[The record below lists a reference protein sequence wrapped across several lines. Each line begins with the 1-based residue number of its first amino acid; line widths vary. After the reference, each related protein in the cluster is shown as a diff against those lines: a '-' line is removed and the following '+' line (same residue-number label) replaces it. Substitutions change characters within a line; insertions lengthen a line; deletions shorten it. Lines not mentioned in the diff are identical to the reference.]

1 MVTIPRLWPLSPCG
15 GHSPLVDGDPQP
27 WDHLHPQAAPSGQ
40 GDVVVGHFHKGTSRF
55 PPLLS
60 VPALHVLLLC
70 PKSPHREDD
79 IGLTK
84 PPSGH

>member
-1 MVTIPRLWPLSPCG
+1 M
-15 GHSPLVDGDPQP
+15 
-27 WDHLHPQAAPSGQ
+27 
-40 GDVVVGHFHKGTSRF
+40 GHFHKGTSRF

-84 PPSGH
+84 PPSGHCQLIQLYRSLPAPSNIS